1 MQTRKP
7 PFTRR
12 STFRHLLAIDAVVA
26 VVVALGLAYFV
37 EVKQRV
43 YPAVPS
49 WLGLALGCAAA
60 GGIAIRRLRP
70 HTALAMAT
78 GASAAMA
85 VLGFGGMNNRMLVAA
100 LPVYIV
106 ALVKPARSARLALA
120 CVVATLLVLVATA
133 PAPPLLSP
141 RANRVEGNVM
151 DAVLSGVVIIST
163 WAVGRAIRSI
173 RAANERQAQMMVQ
186 TERLRIARELHDVVA
201 HSMSVIA
208 VQAGVGRYLVR
219 RQPLEAEKSLV
230 AIETTSRTAL
240 TEMRRLMGVLREEK
254 PGDLVPTPGIAD
266 LPELTERTRR
276 AGLTVDLTV
285 RDVPEELPAGV
296 GLAAFRIVQEAL
308 TNVIKHAG
316 TDRSRVEIAYID
328 DELRIEVTD
337 EGNGPTGAPGGHGL
351 VGMRERVA
359 LYGGQFEAGPMPH
372 RGFRVTARL
381 PA

>member
-1 MQTRKP
+1 VETGKA
-7 PFTRR
+7 PFTWL
-12 STFRHLLAIDAVVA
+12 STFRYLLIVDAVFA
-26 VVVALGLAYFV
+26 GVVALGLAYFV
-37 EVKQRV
+37 EVKGRV
-43 YPAVPS
+43 YPAVPP
-49 WLGLALGCAAA
+49 WLGVAVACVAA
-60 GGIAIRRLRP
+60 GGIAGRRLRP

-78 GASAAMA
+78 GAVAAMA
-85 VLGFGGMNNRMLVAA
+85 VLGFGARNEMLVAT

-106 ALVKPARSARLALA
+106 ALVKPARPARFALA
-120 CVVATLLVLVATA
+120 GVVATLLVLVAIA
-133 PAPPLLSP
+133 PAPPTSP
-141 RANRVEGNVM
+141 RADRLQGNLV
-151 DAVLSGVVIIST
+151 DAVLSGVIIIAT
-163 WAVGRAIRSI
+163 WAVGRAIRST
-173 RAANERQAQMMVQ
+173 RAANERQAQLMVQ

-208 VQAGVGRYLVR
+208 VQAGVGRYVIHQ
-219 RQPLEAEKSLV
+219 QPLEAEKSLV

-266 LPELTERTRR
+266 LPELTEQTRR

-285 RDVPEELPAGV
+285 MDVPDDLPAGV
-296 GLAAFRIVQEAL
+296 GLAAFRLVQEAL

-316 TDRSRVEIAYID
+316 TNRSRVQITYVD